1 VKRRRIILLT
11 NIVFFIFILIGNSLA
26 QDQGTYVLQDDI
38 IISASRYEEEQ
49 FNAPEAISI
58 LDQSHIVFTNPMNA
72 SNSLFGTNG
81 VWMQQTNSGGGSPF
95 VRGLTGNQTL
105 IMIDGIRLNNST
117 FRYGPNQYLNTIN
130 INSIQR
136 IEVMRGS
143 GSVQYGS
150 DALGGTVHFITKSPS
165 LNPSGNNLRLG
176 VNGKYLSHNM
186 EKSGFIELDYSD
198 KNFAFNSLVSYKN
211 FGDIVAGGDLGNE
224 VPSSFNEYSVNLKS
238 LFKITDSYL
247 LTLSYDYLKQTD
259 VDRFDQVTQRGYEYY
274 KFDPQIRQLAY
285 IKNNFGL
292 NSEIFSDINFTI
304 SWQLSDETRKK
315 KKDNSSIHTTE
326 NDKVNVFGTNLEI
339 TSQFSSLW
347 RANSG
352 IELYYDHV
360 NSIKKDY
367 NTSDNSGTLSR
378 GLYADG
384 STSLNFSLYTMHSIF
399 LGKFD
404 MNFGLRYNA
413 NSIDIKDEMFGDV
426 SISPMALTG
435 HASIQYYVFSFMH
448 FIGRV
453 NTAYRTPNINDLSSF
468 GSFDYGIEIPNNN
481 LEPERSINFELGIKG
496 QTKNL
501 TGSLFLYRNN
511 LNNLIDRIKVP
522 NDADQPS
529 LGGDDIYIKINV
541 GKAFIQ
547 GIEGDVT
554 YQFSRIF
561 SIYSFLNYTY
571 GQNISKEEPMRR
583 IPPLNGNLS
592 IISYFNSLK
601 LSIEYLFAAEQDRLS
616 SGDIDDHR
624 IPDGGTPGWQ
634 ILNLYGSYRIN
645 SLLLSTGLLNIFN
658 VAYRTHGS
666 GIDGIGRSMFVAI
679 NYQFDE
685 IEY

>member
-1 VKRRRIILLT
+1 MKRRRIILLT
-11 NIVFFIFILIGNSLA
+11 NIVFPIFILIGNSLA

-58 LDQSHIVFTNPMNA
+58 LDQSQIVFTNPMNA

-186 EKSGFIELDYSD
+186 EKSGFIDLDYSD
-198 KNFAFNSLVSYKN
+198 KNFAFNSLVSYKY

-224 VPSSFNEYSVNLKS
+224 VPSSYNEYSANLKS

-247 LTLSYDYLKQTD
+247 LTLSYEYLKQTD

-315 KKDNSSIHTTE
+315 KKDNSSIRLR
-326 NDKVNVFGTNLEI
+326 GTG
-339 TSQFSSLW
+339 QFS
-347 RANSG
+347 
-352 IELYYDHV
+352 
-360 NSIKKDY
+360 
-367 NTSDNSGTLSR
+367 
-378 GLYADG
+378 
-384 STSLNFSLYTMHSIF
+384 
-399 LGKFD
+399 
-404 MNFGLRYNA
+404 
-413 NSIDIKDEMFGDV
+413 
-426 SISPMALTG
+426 
-435 HASIQYYVFSFMH
+435 
-448 FIGRV
+448 
-453 NTAYRTPNINDLSSF
+453 
-468 GSFDYGIEIPNNN
+468 
-481 LEPERSINFELGIKG
+481 
-496 QTKNL
+496 
-501 TGSLFLYRNN
+501 
-511 LNNLIDRIKVP
+511 
-522 NDADQPS
+522 
-529 LGGDDIYIKINV
+529 KI
-541 GKAFIQ
+541 
-547 GIEGDVT
+547 
-554 YQFSRIF
+554 
-561 SIYSFLNYTY
+561 
-571 GQNISKEEPMRR
+571 
-583 IPPLNGNLS
+583 
-592 IISYFNSLK
+592 
-601 LSIEYLFAAEQDRLS
+601 
-616 SGDIDDHR
+616 
-624 IPDGGTPGWQ
+624 
-634 ILNLYGSYRIN
+634 
-645 SLLLSTGLLNIFN
+645 
-658 VAYRTHGS
+658 
-666 GIDGIGRSMFVAI
+666 
-679 NYQFDE
+679 
-685 IEY
+685 